1 VTAASPASP
10 SASTALHARTVPLE
24 YGPDALE
31 FDGSPT
37 VLFDRPGLT
46 LVGWGTALLVP
57 AAEAA
62 AALAAIPCDDEVGTL
77 GSGPVALGAL
87 PFYDAFAG
95 HLVVPRF
102 TMGTSRDADGVTRRW
117 ATAVG
122 PADVALPGTDEL
134 FDAVIWQ
141 YGTTPATRDTAGG
154 DAGTGTGADSATE
167 AGPADLSTLM
177 SATGYAQ
184 VVKDAVALMAEPG
197 AVLRK
202 VVLSR
207 PIEVRLR
214 GPLALSAVLRRL
226 RAGEPNCTIFSMPVP
241 DGSFFGASPELLVAR
256 HGSRVS
262 SHPLAGTV
270 PRGETARSDADAQ
283 RGLAGSAKNRAEHRF
298 VVEDIAAALKPFCA
312 ELVVPPEPS
321 VVAFRSVAHLGTRI
335 EGQLNGAGGEV
346 GAGPPPTGVLE
357 LLRQLHP
364 TPAVGGTPRDEALAF
379 IAAHEAGER
388 GHWAGP
394 VGWVGADGDGEW
406 MIGIRSAELD
416 PEEATLRL
424 RAGGGIVADSD
435 PEAEAAEADV
445 KLATVLD
452 AVLPGAS
459 VQLR

>member
-1 VTAASPASP
+1 MTARVA
-10 SASTALHARTVPLE
+10 TALHARTVPLE

-57 AAEAA
+57 GTEAA
-62 AALAAIPCDDEVGTL
+62 AALAAIPSDDAVGVL

-87 PFYDAFAG
+87 PFTDTFGG

-122 PADVALPGTDEL
+122 PADVALPDTGEL

-141 YGTTPATRDTAGG
+141 YGSSPPQ
-154 DAGTGTGADSATE
+154 SVE
-167 AGPADLSTLM
+167 AGVDELTAPMDSD
-177 SATGYAQ
+177 GYAAL
-184 VVKDAVALMAEPG
+184 VADAVAVMAAPG
-197 AVLRK
+197 AGLRK

-207 PIEVRLR
+207 PVEVRLH
-214 GPLALSAVLRRL
+214 GQLSLSAVLRRL

-241 DGSFFGASPELLVAR
+241 EGSFFGASPELLVAR
-256 HGSRVS
+256 HGTRVS

-270 PRGETARSDADAQ
+270 PRGDTARSDADAQ
-283 RGLAGSAKNRAEHRF
+283 RDLAESAKNRAEHRF
-298 VVEDIAAALKPFCA
+298 VVDDIAAVLAPFCA
-312 ELVVPPEPS
+312 DLTVPHQPS
-321 VVAFRSVAHLGTRI
+321 VVSFRSVAHLGTRI
-335 EGQLNGAGGEV
+335 EGRLTGAEP
-346 GAGPPPTGVLE
+346 AGVLE
-357 LLRQLHP
+357 LLQRLHP
-364 TPAVGGTPRDEALAF
+364 TPAVGGTPRAEALAY

-394 VGWVGADGDGEW
+394 VGWVGANGDGEW
-406 MIGIRSAELD
+406 MIGIRSAQLGAD
-416 PEEATLRL
+416 GATLEL

-435 PEAEAAEADV
+435 PDAEAIEANV

-452 AVLPGAS
+452 AVVPGAAAL
-459 VQLR
+459 LR

>member
-1 VTAASPASP
+1 MTAETAAA
-10 SASTALHARTVPLE
+10 SASALHARTLPLE

-62 AALAAIPCDDEVGTL
+62 VALAAIPCDDTVGTL

-87 PFYDAFAG
+87 PFDDTFAG

-122 PADVALPGTDEL
+122 PADVALPGTNEL

-141 YGTTPATRDTAGG
+141 YGATPEPEPEPEPQPQPQESLDAGG
-154 DAGTGTGADSATE
+154 TE
-167 AGPADLSTLM
+167 LTAPMTA
-177 SATGYAQ
+177 AGYAAM
-184 VVKDAVALMAEPG
+184 VSDAVAVMAQPD
-197 AVLRK
+197 ATLRK

-207 PIEVRLR
+207 PVEVRLY
-214 GPLALSAVLRRL
+214 GSLALSAVLRRL
-226 RAGEPNCTIFSMPVP
+226 RVGEPNCTIFSMPVS

-256 HGSRVS
+256 HGARVS

-270 PRGETARSDADAQ
+270 PRGETARADADAQ
-283 RGLAGSAKNRAEHRF
+283 RGLAGSAKNRAEHRY
-298 VVEDIAAALKPFCA
+298 VVDDIAGALSPFCA
-312 ELVVPPEPS
+312 ELSVPPEPS

-335 EGQLNGAGGEV
+335 EGQLAGSEPV
-346 GAGPPPTGVLE
+346 GVLE
-357 LLRQLHP
+357 LLEHLHP

-379 IAAHEAGER
+379 IAAHEAGQR

-406 MIGIRSAELD
+406 MIGIRSAQLD
-416 PEEATLRL
+416 ADGATLTL

-435 PEAEAAEADV
+435 PDAEAAEADV

-452 AVLPGAS
+452 AVLPGSS

>member
-1 VTAASPASP
+1 V
-10 SASTALHARTVPLE
+10 ALQ

-37 VLFDRPGLT
+37 VLFDRPGFT

-57 AAEAA
+57 ASGAA
-62 AALAAIPCDDEVGTL
+62 VALAAIPCDDAVGTL

-87 PFYDAFAG
+87 PFSDAFDG
-95 HLVVPRF
+95 LLVVPRF

-122 PADVALPGTDEL
+122 PADVALPDTGEL

-141 YGTTPATRDTAGG
+141 YGAAAHTTPSPGEPGEPGEPPQAPLSELTTPMTA
-154 DAGTGTGADSATE
+154 A
-167 AGPADLSTLM
+167 
-177 SATGYAQ
+177 GYAAM
-184 VVKDAVALMAEPG
+184 VADAVGVMARPG
-197 AVLRK
+197 AALRK

-207 PIEVRLR
+207 PVEVRLR
-214 GPLALSAVLRRL
+214 GHLSLSAVLRRL
-226 RAGEPNCTIFSMPVP
+226 RAGEPSCTIFSMPVP

-256 HGSRVS
+256 HGARVS

-270 PRGETARSDADAQ
+270 PRGDTARTDADAQ
-283 RGLAGSAKNRAEHRF
+283 RDLAASSKNRAEHRY
-298 VVEDIAAALKPFCA
+298 VVDAIAGTLTPFCA
-312 ELVVPPEPS
+312 ELSVPAEPS

-335 EGQLNGAGGEV
+335 EGRLAQPV
-346 GAGPPPTGVLE
+346 GVLE
-357 LLRQLHP
+357 LLEQLHP
-364 TPAVGGTPRDEALAF
+364 TPAVGGTPRPEALAF
-379 IAAHEAGER
+379 IADHEAGDR

-394 VGWVGADGDGEW
+394 VGWVGTDGDGEW
-406 MIGIRSAELD
+406 MIGIRSAQLD
-416 PEEATLRL
+416 ADGARLTL

-435 PEAEAAEADV
+435 PEAEAVEADV

-452 AVLPGAS
+452 AVVPGAS

>member
-1 VTAASPASP
+1 VTAETAAAS
-10 SASTALHARTVPLE
+10 ALHARTVPLE

-62 AALAAIPCDDEVGTL
+62 AALAAIPCDDTVRTL

-87 PFYDAFAG
+87 PFDDAFAG

-122 PADVALPGTDEL
+122 PADVALPGTNEL

-141 YGTTPATRDTAGG
+141 YGATPEPEPEPQPQPQESLDGG
-154 DAGTGTGADSATE
+154 ATE
-167 AGPADLSTLM
+167 LTAPMTA
-177 SATGYAQ
+177 AGYAAM
-184 VVKDAVALMAEPG
+184 VSDAVAVMAQPD
-197 AVLRK
+197 ATLRK

-207 PIEVRLR
+207 PVEVRLH
-214 GPLALSAVLRRL
+214 GMLALSAVLRRL
-226 RAGEPNCTIFSMPVP
+226 RVGEPNCTIFSMPVP

-256 HGSRVS
+256 HGVRVS

-270 PRGETARSDADAQ
+270 PRGETARADADAQ
-283 RGLAGSAKNRAEHRF
+283 RGLAASAKNRAEHRY
-298 VVEDIAAALKPFCA
+298 VVDDIAGALSPFCA
-312 ELVVPPEPS
+312 ELSVPPEPS

-335 EGQLNGAGGEV
+335 EGQLAGSKPV
-346 GAGPPPTGVLE
+346 GVLE
-357 LLRQLHP
+357 LLEHLHP

-379 IAAHEAGER
+379 IAAHEAGRR

-406 MIGIRSAELD
+406 MIGIRSAQLD
-416 PEEATLRL
+416 ADGATLTL

-435 PEAEAAEADV
+435 PDAEAAEANV

-452 AVLPGAS
+452 AVLPGSS

>member
-1 VTAASPASP
+1 M
-10 SASTALHARTVPLE
+10 
-24 YGPDALE
+24 
-31 FDGSPT
+31 
-37 VLFDRPGLT
+37 LFDRPGLT

-87 PFYDAFAG
+87 PFHDTFAG

-122 PADVALPGTDEL
+122 PADVALPTTGEL

-141 YGTTPATRDTAGG
+141 YGTTPATRDTAV
-154 DAGTGTGADSATE
+154 AE
-167 AGPADLSTLM
+167 AALADLSTLM
-177 SATGYAQ
+177 SAAGYAAM
-184 VVKDAVALMAEPG
+184 VKDAIALMAEPG
-197 AVLRK
+197 STLRK

-207 PIEVRLR
+207 PIQVRLR
-214 GPLALSAVLRRL
+214 GQLALSAVLRRL

-270 PRGETARSDADAQ
+270 PRGETARADADAQ
-283 RGLAGSAKNRAEHRF
+283 RGLAGSAKNRSEHRY
-298 VVEDIAAALKPFCA
+298 VVEAIAAALAPFCDGA
-312 ELVVPPEPS
+312 VGPARALGGGLPLGGPSGDQDRGAAAGRGPGPPGCSSSSAAPS
-321 VVAFRSVAHLGTRI
+321 H
-335 EGQLNGAGGEV
+335 AGGRRHAPRR
-346 GAGPPPTGVLE
+346 GPGLHCGPRGGRAGPLG
-357 LLRQLHP
+357 
-364 TPAVGGTPRDEALAF
+364 
-379 IAAHEAGER
+379 
-388 GHWAGP
+388 
-394 VGWVGADGDGEW
+394 
-406 MIGIRSAELD
+406 
-416 PEEATLRL
+416 
-424 RAGGGIVADSD
+424 RAGRVGRRRRRRGVDDRHPQRPARPRGGDAQAAGGWGDRGGLG
-435 PEAEAAEADV
+435 PRAEAAEADV

>member
-1 VTAASPASP
+1 M
-10 SASTALHARTVPLE
+10 
-24 YGPDALE
+24 
-31 FDGSPT
+31 
-37 VLFDRPGLT
+37 
-46 LVGWGTALLVP
+46 
-57 AAEAA
+57 AEAG
-62 AALAAIPCDDEVGTL
+62 LAE
-77 GSGPVALGAL
+77 
-87 PFYDAFAG
+87 
-95 HLVVPRF
+95 
-102 TMGTSRDADGVTRRW
+102 
-117 ATAVG
+117 
-122 PADVALPGTDEL
+122 
-134 FDAVIWQ
+134 
-141 YGTTPATRDTAGG
+141 
-154 DAGTGTGADSATE
+154 
-167 AGPADLSTLM
+167 LSTLM
-177 SATGYAQ
+177 SAAGYAAM
-184 VVKDAVALMAEPG
+184 VNDAVALMAEPG
-197 AVLRK
+197 STLRK

-214 GPLALSAVLRRL
+214 GQLALSAVLRRL

-270 PRGETARSDADAQ
+270 PRGETARADADAQ
-283 RGLAGSAKNRAEHRF
+283 RGLAGSAKNRAEHRY
-298 VVEDIAAALKPFCA
+298 VVEAIAAALAPFCA
-312 ELVVPPEPS
+312 ELSVPPEPS

-335 EGQLNGAGGEV
+335 EGQLTGTGTGRERDRAHRGAR
-346 GAGPPPTGVLE
+346 APRSSSIP
-357 LLRQLHP
+357 R
-364 TPAVGGTPRDEALAF
+364 PAVGGTPRAEALAF

-406 MIGIRSAELD
+406 MIGIRSAQLD